1 MVVTFLEN
9 TLNVGISTHALV
21 LHSKFQ
27 GEFFETLLGETGGW
41 FFNQKIW
48 IWLETLGYL
57 YFVWFVIF
65 LNMMALQF
73 CK

>member
-27 GEFFETLLGETGGW
+27 EEFFETLLGEQ
-41 FFNQKIW
+41 QKQVDDFSIRKYEYD
-48 IWLETLGYL
+48 L
-57 YFVWFVIF
+57 
-65 LNMMALQF
+65 
-73 CK
+73 KH